1 MHSPLF
7 VLMER
12 ASLML
17 MIVYLTFRFQITK
30 RILKINPSLKR
41 SIWIGLLGG
50 ALGILGTYLGINYK
64 GAIINYRDTG
74 VIVASLIGGMPAG
87 LISAG
92 IAATHRLFLGGIT
105 AFPCFLGTMT
115 AGIVTGVLSHVY
127 GRRIFN
133 VQFAT
138 VYVIIIEMVHL
149 AYVFFM
155 VRPHMLAVDITET
168 VMFTMVATNTFSVA
182 VLVAIFSETEKD
194 FENITAT
201 TTSAI
206 FKIVENTID
215 IVDRG
220 LAKNAEK
227 LAKEI
232 KNHTDFD
239 AVAITDKKVVLAH
252 VGAGEDHHL
261 PNAPILT
268 KATRDV
274 LVRGKGRVIRKKDLI
289 GCSKEEC
296 PLKSAVIAPIKLVNG
311 SIIGAIKFYR
321 TREYAISKS
330 DVELARGLSQIISME
345 VSLSRALK
353 DSQMMYEIKYRSI
366 LSKFKPH
373 FLFNALN
380 AISYLVKSDPFK
392 AREMIFELSE
402 LLRYTVKEENTMI
415 DVKREMEFVN
425 HYLKFMKYRYD
436 DEFEYEISN
445 EIDENVKIPSFIL
458 QPIIENSIKHAK
470 IPSKKLKISVK
481 GGKKND
487 KILLMVKDN
496 GKGFNP
502 SKKSQG
508 LGIELLKKR
517 LYNLFGSDAKISIVS
532 TLNKGCETQI
542 YIPYNKDFEV
552 MNIDENKNH
561 GS

>member
-1 MHSPLF
+1 MVSPF
-7 VLMER
+7 FILMER

-17 MIVYLTFRFQITK
+17 MIVYLSFRFQITK
-30 RILKINPSLKR
+30 RILRTNPSLKR
-41 SIWIGLLGG
+41 SIWIGIIGG
-50 ALGILGTYLGINYK
+50 ALGILGTYLGIRYK
-64 GAIINYRDTG
+64 GAIVNYRDTG

-87 LISAG
+87 IISAI
-92 IAATHRLFLGGIT
+92 IAAAHRMLLGGVT

-115 AGIVTGVLSHVY
+115 AGIVSGILSHIY

-133 VQFAT
+133 VEFAT
-138 VYVIIIEMVHL
+138 LYTAVIEMVHL
-149 AYVFFM
+149 AFVLFM
-155 VRPHMLAVDITET
+155 VQPHTLAVDISKT
-168 VMFTMVATNTFSVA
+168 VMFSMVVTNTFSVA

-215 IVDRG
+215 IVKDG

-227 LAKEI
+227 LAEEI

-239 AVAITDKKVVLAH
+239 AVAITDKNIVLAH
-252 VGAGEDHHL
+252 VGEGKDHHL

-268 KATRDV
+268 KATREV
-274 LVRGKGRVIRKKDLI
+274 LEKGKGRIIRRKSLI

-296 PLKSAVIAPIKLVNG
+296 PLKSAVIAPIKLVDG
-311 SIIGAIKFYR
+311 SVIGSIKFYR
-321 TREYAISKS
+321 TTEYAITTS

-345 VSLSRALK
+345 VSLSKALK
-353 DSQMMYEIKYRSI
+353 DSQMMYEVRYRSL

-380 AISYLVKSDPFK
+380 VISYLVKNDPHK

-402 LLRYTVKEENTMI
+402 LLRYTVKQENTMI
-415 DVKREMEFVN
+415 DVKKEMEFVK
-425 HYLKFMKYRYD
+425 HYLQFMKYRYD

-445 EIDENVKIPSFIL
+445 EVNEKVQIPSFIL

-470 IPSKKLKISVK
+470 IPSKKLKISVRC
-481 GGKKND
+481 GKKND
-487 KILLMVKDN
+487 KIFLEVKDN
-496 GKGFNP
+496 GKGFSN
-502 SKKSQG
+502 SGRLKGVGMK
-508 LGIELLKKR
+508 LLKER
-517 LYNLFGSDAKISIVS
+517 LNNLFGSNAKISIK
-532 TLNKGCETQI
+532 TALNRGCETRI
-542 YIPYNKDFEV
+542 YLPYVEKIEV
-552 MNIDENKNH
+552 TDVN
-561 GS
+561 